1 MSRPTVLQIVPELH
15 TGGAERTAVDV
26 AARLVDEGWRAIV
39 LSDGGQLVDELKATG
54 AEHVD
59 FPARTKNPWRMRRN
73 ASAIAAMVREE
84 GVDLIHARSRAPAW
98 SALWAARRTGRPFVT
113 TYHGAYNQKSWLK
126 GAYNSVMARGDVVI
140 ANSGYTADLI
150 RARHPFAEGRIVTIH
165 RGTDLAA
172 FADPGIPERAMALR
186 RQWGVPD
193 GARVILQLARLTG
206 WKGQAV
212 VIDALARLASPPD
225 CVAVL
230 AGDAQGREDYV
241 AGLRAR
247 VAELGL
253 EGRVVLPG
261 HCRDVPAAMEAADVV
276 VVASIEP
283 EAFGRA
289 AVEAQAAGRPVIV
302 SELGAVGETVATP
315 PAVGDGDRTGWKVPP
330 GDPAALARALAS
342 ALELDVDARAAL
354 ASRARAH
361 VRTAFSLEAMT
372 DRTMAVYRDLLERR
386 S

>member
-39 LSDGGQLVDELKATG
+39 LSDGGRLVDELTATG

-59 FPARTKNPWRMRRN
+59 FPARSKNPLKLRAN
-73 ASAIAAMVREE
+73 ATAIARMVRNE
-84 GVDLIHARSRAPAW
+84 GVDIIHARSRAPAW
-98 SALWAARRTGRPFVT
+98 SAYWAARRTGVPFVT

-126 GAYNSVMARGDVVI
+126 GTYNSVMARGDVVI

-150 RARHPFAEGRIVTIH
+150 RTRHPFADGRIVTIH

-172 FADPGIPERAMALR
+172 FADPGIPERAAALR
-186 RQWGVPD
+186 RQWGVAD

-212 VIDALARLASPPD
+212 VIDALAQLHGHTD

-230 AGDAQGREDYV
+230 AGDAQGREDYL
-241 AGLRAR
+241 ASLRAR
-247 VAELGL
+247 IAEKGL
-253 EGRVVLPG
+253 EGRVFLPG
-261 HCRDVPAAMEAADVV
+261 HCADVPAAMMAADIV
-276 VVASIEP
+276 VVASVEP

-289 AVEAQAAGRPVIV
+289 AVEGQAAGRPVIV

-315 PAVGDGDRTGWKVPP
+315 PTVRDGERTGWKVPP
-330 GDPAALARALAS
+330 GDPAALAKALAT
-342 ALELDVDARAAL
+342 ALDLDHEQRAAL
-354 ASRARAH
+354 GDRTRAH
-361 VRTAFSLEAMT
+361 VRSAFSLEAMT
-372 DRTMAVYRDLLERR
+372 GRTMDVYRGLLGR
-386 S
+386 

>member
-1 MSRPTVLQIVPELH
+1 MSSPTVLQIVPELH

-39 LSDGGQLVDELKATG
+39 LSDGGQLVDELTATG
-54 AEHVD
+54 AEHVA
-59 FPARTKNPWRMRRN
+59 FPARTKNPVRLRRN
-73 ASAIAAMVREE
+73 ASAIARLVRAE
-84 GVDLIHARSRAPAW
+84 GVDIIHARSRAPAW
-98 SALWAARRTGRPFVT
+98 SAYWAARRTGVPFVT

-126 GAYNSVMARGDVVI
+126 GAYNSVMARGDAVI

-172 FADPGIPERAMALR
+172 FADPAVPQRAEALR
-186 RQWGVPD
+186 RAWGVPD

-212 VIDALARLASPPD
+212 VIDALAQLADRPD
-225 CVAVL
+225 AVAVL
-230 AGDAQGREDYV
+230 AGDAQGRADYL
-241 AGLRAR
+241 ASLRAR
-247 VAELGL
+247 IAALGL
-253 EGRVVLPG
+253 DGRVLLPG
-261 HCRDVPAAMEAADVV
+261 HCADVPAAMEAADVV
-276 VVASIEP
+276 VVASVEP

-315 PAVGDGDRTGWKVPP
+315 PTVADAARTGWKVPP
-330 GDPAALARALAS
+330 GDPAALARALAA
-342 ALELDVDARAAL
+342 ALDLDAGARAAL
-354 ASRARAH
+354 AGRARAH
-361 VRTAFSLEAMT
+361 VRAAFSLEAMT
-372 DRTMAVYRDLLERR
+372 DRTMAVYRDLLQRR
-386 S
+386 G

>member
-1 MSRPTVLQIVPELH
+1 MPRPTVLQIVPELH

-39 LSDGGQLVDELKATG
+39 LSEGGQLVDELKATG

-59 FPARTKNPWRMRRN
+59 FPARTKNPIRLRRN
-73 ASAIAAMVREE
+73 ASAIAAMVREQ
-84 GVDLIHARSRAPAW
+84 GVDIIHARSRAPAW

-140 ANSGYTADLI
+140 ANSGFTADLI

-172 FADPGIPERAMALR
+172 FEDPHIPDRAVALR
-186 RQWGVPD
+186 RQWGVGE
-193 GARVILQLARLTG
+193 GAPVILQLARLTG
-206 WKGQAV
+206 WKGQGV
-212 VIDALARLASPPD
+212 VIEALAQLTGRPG

-230 AGDAQGREDYV
+230 AGDAQGREAYV
-241 AGLRAR
+241 ASLRAR
-247 VAELGL
+247 IRELGL
-253 EGRVVLPG
+253 EGRVILPG
-261 HCRDVPAAMEAADVV
+261 HCGDVPAAMAAADVV

-302 SELGAVGETVATP
+302 SDLGAVGETVATP
-315 PAVGDGDRTGWKVPP
+315 PEVAEADRTGWKVPP
-330 GDPAALARALAS
+330 GDAAALARALAD
-342 ALELDVDARAAL
+342 ALVLDGDARAAL
-354 ASRARAH
+354 ADRALAH
-361 VRTAFSLEAMT
+361 VRSAFSLEAMT
-372 DRTMAVYRDLLERR
+372 DRTMAVYRGLLERHA
-386 S
+386 

>member
-26 AARLVDEGWRAIV
+26 AARLVNEGWRAIV
-39 LSDGGQLVDELKATG
+39 LSDGGQLVGELRDTG
-54 AEHVD
+54 AEHVA
-59 FPARTKNPWRMRRN
+59 FPARTKNPWRMWRN
-73 ASAIAAMVREE
+73 AAAIAAMVRAE
-84 GVDLIHARSRAPAW
+84 GVDIIHARSRAPAW

-140 ANSGYTADLI
+140 ANSGYTADLV
-150 RARHPFAEGRIVTIH
+150 RTRHPFAAERIVTIH

-172 FADPGIPERAMALR
+172 FDDPAIPDRAAALR
-186 RQWGVPD
+186 RQWGVPE

-206 WKGQAV
+206 WKGQSV
-212 VIDALARLASPPD
+212 VIDALAGLGAGSG

-230 AGDAQGREDYV
+230 AGDAQGRDDYV
-241 AGLRAR
+241 ASLRAR
-247 VAELGL
+247 IAGLGL
-253 EGRVVLPG
+253 EGRVILPG
-261 HCRDVPAAMEAADVV
+261 HCGDVPAAMAAADVV

-315 PAVGDGDRTGWKVPP
+315 PAVAEAERTGWKVPP
-330 GDPAALARALAS
+330 GDPAALARALGS
-342 ALELDVDARAAL
+342 ALDLDADARAAL
-354 ASRARAH
+354 AARARAH
-361 VRTAFSLEAMT
+361 VRAAFSLEAMT
-372 DRTMAVYRDLLERR
+372 DRTMAVYRDLLGRR
-386 S
+386 G

>member
-54 AEHVD
+54 AEHVA

-73 ASAIAAMVREE
+73 AAAIAAMVREE
-84 GVDLIHARSRAPAW
+84 GVDIIHARSRAPAW

-150 RARHPFAEGRIVTIH
+150 RTRHPFAEGRIVTIH

-172 FADPGIPERAMALR
+172 FADPGLPERAAALR
-186 RQWGVPD
+186 RQWGVPE
-193 GARVILQLARLTG
+193 GARIILQLARLTG

-212 VIDALARLASPPD
+212 VIGALAQLASRPD

-261 HCRDVPAAMEAADVV
+261 HCSDVPAAMEAADVV

-315 PAVGDGDRTGWKVPP
+315 PAVGEAERTGWKVPP
-330 GDPAALARALAS
+330 GDAAALAKALAS
-342 ALELDVDARAAL
+342 ALDLDADARAAL
-354 ASRARAH
+354 ADRARAH
-361 VRTAFSLEAMT
+361 VRGAFSLEAMT
-372 DRTMAVYRDLLERR
+372 DRTMAVYRELLGRR
-386 S
+386 G